1 MAKPNCIRGNA
12 FACVSVE
19 HTLLA
24 LQHELIKED
33 KKLSRRDGNIYRLGH
48 YLAALEKCSSPSPT
62 SMTELTARIKRNFCE
77 GFGPRERVL
86 KAINSP

>member
-1 MAKPNCIRGNA
+1 MTKPNSIRGNA
-12 FACVSVE
+12 FACDTVE

-24 LQHELIKED
+24 LHHELIKED
-33 KKLSRRDGNIYRLGH
+33 LKLTKRDGSIYRLGH
-48 YLAALEKCSSPSPT
+48 YLTALEKCSSPSPT